1 MARVRCVQSTHMDAT
16 ELLVP
21 GALRSDTYAVR
32 SRVASDD
39 AEEEAIRFPAAGTP
53 STTGRASEADGPAS
67 THALFCFAAIGFAN
81 VVCQAIFSVL
91 PTFFPPVAKSKGMS
105 DFVLGVSFA
114 AMPAVVFS
122 VSAIADQI
130 MYAYG
135 RRRIF
140 ILGNAITA
148 AFTALLGAATL
159 MPDGAPFAAF
169 CLVSQIGQGFGSAL
183 AEASSFALIAEL
195 FPRRVTFYFG
205 LNETFTGLGVAIGPP
220 IGGLLF
226 ALGGFWCPFVTLAI
240 ALLPG
245 IVFIHVTFR
254 PSAAEGFE
262 DEVEGVEDDVSEAV
276 SVLTVLRVPGVTTIV
291 LACILAES
299 AITFIMPTF
308 AEHALATGLGASAPA
323 IGMYFTAN
331 ALLYTVGAPLVGLYT
346 TPSNARRMIVCGMVL
361 LSGACFLL
369 GPSDWVRPAL
379 ADLPARGVVLFGFA
393 LLGLGEGLAM
403 APLMEDMMVSCGAN
417 GSAYINYINSLSGLL
432 AASFA
437 LGQVVGPLA
446 GTILTAW
453 LGFNRSSTALATA
466 LSLYTMGL
474 LLFGGRLGGATEPS
488 LEDADAAMVSRHG
501 LEGAL
506 RSPCSPLTQWRIA
519 SSPYSPWTRG
529 RSASSP
535 LSPLT
540 RGRSAKLLARLKA
553 GDTDASERHG
563 ERHGPP
569 RWRRSSQSSETSDV
583 VGPWDG

>member
-1 MARVRCVQSTHMDAT
+1 MGPPPAEEAT
-16 ELLVP
+16 EPLVP
-21 GALRSDTYAVR
+21 GALKSDTYAVR
-32 SRVASDD
+32 SRVAFDD
-39 AEEEAIRFPAAGTP
+39 AEEEAIRFPARLVDATAAGTP

-67 THALFCFAAIGFAN
+67 THALYCFAAIGFAN
-81 VVCQAIFSVL
+81 VICQAIFSVL

-140 ILGNAITA
+140 ILGNVITA

-226 ALGGFWCPFVTLAI
+226 AIGGFWCPFVTLAC

-245 IVFIHVTFR
+245 IVFIHVAFR
-254 PSAAEGFE
+254 PSAAEGFK
-262 DEVEGVEDDVSEAV
+262 DEVEGVEDDVSEAG
-276 SVLTVLRVPGVTTIV
+276 SVLTVLRVPGVATIM
-291 LACILAES
+291 LACVLAES
-299 AITFIMPTF
+299 AITFLMPTF
-308 AEHALATGLGASAPA
+308 AEHALATGLGTSAPA

-331 ALLYTVGAPLVGLYT
+331 ALLYTVGAPLVGLFT
-346 TPSNARRMIVCGMVL
+346 TPANARRMIVCGMVL
-361 LSGACFLL
+361 LSGACFLI
-369 GPSDWVRPAL
+369 GPSEWVRPAL

-417 GSAYINYINSLSGLL
+417 SSAYLNSLSGLM

-501 LEGAL
+501 LDGAS
-506 RSPCSPLTQWRIA
+506 R
-519 SSPYSPWTRG
+519 SPYSPWTPW
-529 RSASSP
+529 RSVSLPYSPLTRRRSVSSP
-535 LSPLT
+535 LSPLA
-540 RGRSAKLLARLKA
+540 RGRSAKWAARLNA

-563 ERHGPP
+563 ERQEPP

-583 VGPWDG
+583 VRQWNV

>member
-1 MARVRCVQSTHMDAT
+1 MGPPPAEEAT
-16 ELLVP
+16 EPLVP

-91 PTFFPPVAKSKGMS
+91 PAFFPPVAKSKGMS

-346 TPSNARRMIVCGMVL
+346 TPANARRMIVCGMVL
-361 LSGACFLL
+361 LSVACFLL

-417 GSAYINYINSLSGLL
+417 GSAYINYINSLSGLM

-437 LGQVVGPLA
+437 LGQVIGPLA

-501 LEGAL
+501 LEGAP

-563 ERHGPP
+563 ERQGPP

>member
-1 MARVRCVQSTHMDAT
+1 MDAT

-262 DEVEGVEDDVSEAV
+262 DEIRRLVLASLAGFRLPLESHPLQALVSEPMKPIFPTVVMSNAIHAYISQSDKGDLVIGAGIDHYTGYGQRGSFPIIEGTLQAIVELFPLFSRVRMNRQWGGIVDVSPDACPIIG
-276 SVLTVLRVPGVTTIV
+276 LTPVK
-291 LACILAES
+291 
-299 AITFIMPTF
+299 
-308 AEHALATGLGASAPA
+308 
-323 IGMYFTAN
+323 
-331 ALLYTVGAPLVGLYT
+331 GLYINCGWGT
-346 TPSNARRMIVCGMVL
+346 GGFKATPG
-361 LSGACFLL
+361 SG
-369 GPSDWVRPAL
+369 WVMAHTVAQDRPH
-379 ADLPARGVVLFGFA
+379 
-393 LLGLGEGLAM
+393 
-403 APLMEDMMVSCGAN
+403 PLNEAFSLDRFHNGHLIDEHGA
-417 GSAYINYINSLSGLL
+417 
-432 AASFA
+432 AAVA
-437 LGQVVGPLA
+437 
-446 GTILTAW
+446 
-453 LGFNRSSTALATA
+453 
-466 LSLYTMGL
+466 
-474 LLFGGRLGGATEPS
+474 
-488 LEDADAAMVSRHG
+488 H
-501 LEGAL
+501 
-506 RSPCSPLTQWRIA
+506 
-519 SSPYSPWTRG
+519 
-529 RSASSP
+529 
-535 LSPLT
+535 
-540 RGRSAKLLARLKA
+540 
-553 GDTDASERHG
+553 
-563 ERHGPP
+563 
-569 RWRRSSQSSETSDV
+569 
-583 VGPWDG
+583 